1 MAMWLIARRSFTEG
15 WPRLI
20 ATLLAAAFSIAL
32 IAGSLQ
38 FTLRAQEAVSGS
50 DASEYVRADVLVQ
63 GGQTDPDDVYAPPDG
78 RVRLDRVAGRPGVA
92 AAAGDAMVAASAA
105 GPDGEQILAPAGGRT
120 LLRPWVAD
128 ARLNPYTLV
137 EGRAPAA
144 DGEVAVVRH
153 VARAGK
159 LGAGSGLTLL
169 LPRETRRMKVV
180 GVVTVQGRGAVAAGD
195 LILAPPPTVQ
205 RAAGLPEGTWQ
216 TVWVKAAPGVPAARL
231 RADLARDLGATGAG
245 TGAGAGAGAGDAVT
259 VRTAASLRDRQSA
272 DMQAA
277 GVSVGGAI
285 GTLSSVSVFVGLF
298 VVANTFGTL
307 VRQRTRRLA
316 LLSAIGATPRQ
327 IGRLIKLEALAMG
340 LVASAAGVL
349 LGYPVSGLLT
359 RLFAEDGFDISAA
372 DAQFGW
378 VALAV
383 PAAAGLLVTQ
393 LAAWRAARR
402 AARVSP
408 MQALRTTSAETAGR
422 RWPRLAGAL
431 AVFACAWMFYG
442 PAFAVAGEEPPGP
455 DRTIGISVMLLM
467 GSMVTVAALAVLA
480 PFFVGPLGGLVGR
493 IGMAVSG
500 EAGRLARATI
510 TRSPRRVSSA
520 ASSLML
526 GVALVTATAL
536 VMLSAQDRFD
546 EAGRQVLRADH
557 VVATTGKTMSGTAPL
572 PADTA
577 ARAAAV
583 PGVSHAASLT
593 ATTVKLVDPAPRIPG
608 TGEEG
613 DDGGE
618 PLPADFMVSGI
629 DQAALPAVLG
639 LGGRLRPLEPGRI
652 ALSSTTMEVLG
663 LERGQRIVVRG
674 PRGRVPLTVAGAYH
688 DPSHLFADQAL
699 AAPATME
706 RLDGAA
712 QTQAVLVRG
721 GDPGALTRAMAGVP
735 GVKVMD
741 EAAYVEHASGSMLTG
756 INVMYGFIG
765 MSLVLALFGM
775 ATTVSMSVAERT
787 REFGL
792 LGAVGATVGQVRA
805 IVRWEAAT
813 VVLLG
818 SLMGLGTAVGTV
830 GLLQAATGSSFL
842 DPSPPPWLVA
852 LVVAGAAAVTVATSA
867 LPARRASGVPVLEAA
882 KAE

>member
-15 WPRLI
+15 WPRLL
-20 ATLLAAAFSIAL
+20 ATLLAAAFSVAL

-50 DASEYVRADVLVQ
+50 DASEYARADVLVQ
-63 GGQTDPDDVYAPPDG
+63 GGQADPDDVYAPPDG
-78 RVRLDRVAGRPGVA
+78 RVPLDRVAGRPGVA
-92 AAAGDAMVAASAA
+92 AVAGDAMVTASAA
-105 GPDGEQILAPAGGRT
+105 GRDGKPILAPAGGRT

-159 LGAGSGLTLL
+159 LSSGSDLTLL
-169 LPRETRRMKVV
+169 LPRESRRMKVV
-180 GVVTVQGRGAVAAGD
+180 GVVTVQGRSAVAAGD
-195 LILAPPPTVQ
+195 LILAPPQTVQ

-231 RADLARDLGATGAG
+231 RADLARGLRSGG
-245 TGAGAGAGAGDAVT
+245 GDAVT

-272 DMQAA
+272 DTQAA

-285 GTLSSVSVFVGLF
+285 GMLSTVSVFVGLF

-327 IGRLIKLEALAMG
+327 IGRLIRLEALALG

-349 LGYPVSGLLT
+349 LGYPVSSLLT

-378 VALAV
+378 IALAV

-402 AARVSP
+402 AGRVAP
-408 MQALRTTSAETAGR
+408 MQALRTASAETAGR

-431 AVFACAWMFYG
+431 AVFACAWFFYG
-442 PAFAVAGEEPPGP
+442 PAFAIAAEEPPGP
-455 DRTIGISVMLLM
+455 ERTIGVSVLLLL

-526 GVALVTATAL
+526 GVALVAATAL

-546 EAGRQVLRADH
+546 EAGRQVLRAGH
-557 VVATTGKTMSGTAPL
+557 VVTTTGKTASGTAPL

-577 ARAAAV
+577 AKAAAV
-583 PGVSHAASLT
+583 PGVTHAASLT
-593 ATTVKLVDPAPRIPG
+593 ATTVKLVDPAPRIP
-608 TGEEG
+608 EA
-613 DDGGE
+613 GE
-618 PLPADFMVSGI
+618 PLPADFMVNGI

-639 LGGRLRPLEPGRI
+639 LGGRLPPLAPGRI
-652 ALSSTTMEVLG
+652 GLSSTTMKAFG
-663 LERGQRIVVRG
+663 LEPGRRIVVRG
-674 PRGRVPLTVAGAYH
+674 PQGRVALTVAGAYH

-699 AAPATME
+699 VAPATME
-706 RLDGAA
+706 RLDRQA

-721 GDPGALTRAMAGVP
+721 GDPGALARAMAGVP
-735 GVKVMD
+735 GVTVMD
-741 EAAYVEHASGSMLTG
+741 EAAYVEHASGALLNG
-756 INVMYGFIG
+756 VHVAYGFIG

-792 LGAVGATVGQVRA
+792 LGAVGATAGQLRA

-818 SLMGLGTAVGTV
+818 SLMGLGAAVGTV
-830 GLLQAATGSSFL
+830 GLLHVATGSSFL
-842 DPSPPPWLVA
+842 DPNPPPWLVA
-852 LVVAGAAAVTVATSA
+852 LVVAGAAAVTAATSA